1 MDNDQID
8 RSANEV
14 EGAGAVNQRVGKAI
28 AGVKLE
34 SDGKA
39 DKPSGKVE
47 AVVRGRPPLFR
58 T

>member
-14 EGAGAVNQRVGKAI
+14 EGSVNQRVGKAI
-28 AGVKLE
+28 AGVKPE
-34 SDGKA
+34 SDSKA
-39 DKPSGKVE
+39 DKPYGKVE